1 MECPFH
7 FYCICMLRELILSF
21 VYGKI
26 SQTDNLIGG
35 TVRLKNINVQL
46 SIVDVQQIIRIALDE
61 KPQEA
66 LAFIKENLFKT
77 EKQTPDLTF
86 IYQMI
91 GIFYPYYI
99 VQERLLTPINF

>member
-1 MECPFH
+1 M
-7 FYCICMLRELILSF
+7 
-21 VYGKI
+21 YGKI

-77 EKQTPDLTF
+77 EKQTSDLTF
-86 IYQMI
+86 YLSNDWYFLSVLYSTRTIIDSY
-91 GIFYPYYI
+91 
-99 VQERLLTPINF
+99 

>member
-1 MECPFH
+1 
-7 FYCICMLRELILSF
+7 MLWELILSF

-77 EKQTPDLTF
+77 EKQTSDLTF

>member
-1 MECPFH
+1 
-7 FYCICMLRELILSF
+7 MLWELILSF

-77 EKQTPDLTF
+77 EKQTSDLTF
-86 IYQMI
+86 YLSTDW
-91 GIFYPYYI
+91 Y
-99 VQERLLTPINF
+99 LLSVLYSTRTIIDSY

>member
-7 FYCICMLRELILSF
+7 FYCICMLLELILSF

-77 EKQTPDLTF
+77 EKQTSDLTF
-86 IYQMI
+86 YLSNDWYFLSVLYSTRTIIDSY
-91 GIFYPYYI
+91 
-99 VQERLLTPINF
+99 